1 MTPINTLRKE
11 CERVRALAVT
21 KQLVGEA
28 RLAALLDTVVDNLSL
43 LVDTLDIE
51 HVEVLSDI
59 VGEIADIN
67 RDKDVQFAYREWY
80 RSLVHIGLSM
90 TKENER
96 VPA

>member
-43 LVDTLDIE
+43 SVDTLNIE

-59 VGEIADIN
+59 VGEIADITQ
-67 RDKDVQFAYREWY
+67 DKDVQFAYREWY

-90 TKENER
+90 AKENGH